1 LAPGT
6 SAQYAMYQG
15 PSRSTIAVNS
25 LRTTRLYRRRGVAG
39 RPEATPRPRRQNRP

>member
-6 SAQYAMYQG
+6 SAQYAMCHG

-25 LRTTRLYRRRGVAG
+25 LCMRPFYRLYRPPSRK
-39 RPEATPRPRRQNRP
+39 